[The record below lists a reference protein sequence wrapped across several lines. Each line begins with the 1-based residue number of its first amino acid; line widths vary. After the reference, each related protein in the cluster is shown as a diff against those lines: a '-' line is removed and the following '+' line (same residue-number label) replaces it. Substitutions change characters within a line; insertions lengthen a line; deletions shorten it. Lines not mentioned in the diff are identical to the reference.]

1 MFLNVGHNNARG
13 EAKEA
18 VYPAHPF
25 CVAAGQIVV
34 HGHDMDALA
43 LNGVQ
48 VAGQCFGQ
56 GLTFPRAHFGNLAA
70 MQNNTANH
78 LHVKMAHA
86 HNALRCFPHCSEG
99 LRQDI
104 VERFAGCQPIAEYLC
119 LALQPVIIHGRY
131 FVLKRV
137 DLVNDLHD
145 RFNVTVVRRPKNG
158 FGKSAEHR

>member
-1 MFLNVGHNNARG
+1 MRAFIFHIVAQIIETKLIVGCVCDVAFIRGAAFMFLNVGHNNACG

-78 LHVKMAHA
+78 LHVKMPHA
-86 HNALRCFPHCSEG
+86 HNAL
-99 LRQDI
+99 
-104 VERFAGCQPIAEYLC
+104 
-119 LALQPVIIHGRY
+119 
-131 FVLKRV
+131 
-137 DLVNDLHD
+137 
-145 RFNVTVVRRPKNG
+145 
-158 FGKSAEHR
+158 